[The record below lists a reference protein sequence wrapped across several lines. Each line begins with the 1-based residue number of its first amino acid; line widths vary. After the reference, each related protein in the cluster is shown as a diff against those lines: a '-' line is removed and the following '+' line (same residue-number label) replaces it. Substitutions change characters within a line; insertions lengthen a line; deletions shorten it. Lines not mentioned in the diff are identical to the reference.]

1 MYTEPQANL
10 QIQEIVRLAT
20 SYIPS
25 SKLDEFEKDL
35 QDYYSSIQ
43 IRTVPHRNFGQ
54 NLVYYLKP
62 SHIQICREDCD
73 WEEALRLSCR
83 PLLMEDSITQE
94 YVEAIVEDQ
103 RNRGLMMFLA
113 DGLVLAHAA
122 IEKGVKQLDVA
133 LCTFKHPVTFLNG
146 KQARIIIVL
155 CAEDQTKHIRILND
169 VLNIF
174 SKKKSIEQ
182 LAALESSE
190 DIQSYIRAH
199 TQENED

>member
-1 MYTEPQANL
+1 MNLPLSQYEENHDFDVVISTVVLPKEKKLIVVHPILTDQDRVTILRNCMYTEPQANL

-122 IEKGVKQLDVA
+122 IEKGVKLLDVA
-133 LCTFKHPVTFLNG
+133 LCTF
-146 KQARIIIVL
+146 
-155 CAEDQTKHIRILND
+155 
-169 VLNIF
+169 
-174 SKKKSIEQ
+174 
-182 LAALESSE
+182 
-190 DIQSYIRAH
+190 
-199 TQENED
+199 

>member
-54 NLVYYLKP
+54 NLVYYP
-62 SHIQICREDCD
+62 QASHISRIWSGRIVT

-83 PLLMEDSITQE
+83 PLLMPQ
-94 YVEAIVEDQ
+94 VQAVVQ
-103 RNRGLMMFLA
+103 GLA
-113 DGLVLAHAA
+113 LVGAGEVHHGGGAA
-122 IEKGVKQLDVA
+122 PAG
-133 LCTFKHPVTFLNG
+133 PPG
-146 KQARIIIVL
+146 SRW
-155 CAEDQTKHIRILND
+155 
-169 VLNIF
+169 
-174 SKKKSIEQ
+174 
-182 LAALESSE
+182 
-190 DIQSYIRAH
+190 
-199 TQENED
+199 

>member
-1 MYTEPQANL
+1 M
-10 QIQEIVRLAT
+10 
-20 SYIPS
+20 
-25 SKLDEFEKDL
+25 
-35 QDYYSSIQ
+35 
-43 IRTVPHRNFGQ
+43 
-54 NLVYYLKP
+54 
-62 SHIQICREDCD
+62 
-73 WEEALRLSCR
+73 RLSCR

-94 YVEAIVEDQ
+94 YVEAIVADQ

-122 IEKGVKQLDVA
+122 IEKGVKQLDVS

-174 SKKKSIEQ
+174 SKRRV
-182 LAALESSE
+182 LSSWQHWKAVR
-190 DIQSYIRAH
+190 IFKAIFVHIRRKLKVNARLSDYKLH
-199 TQENED
+199 NI

>member
-1 MYTEPQANL
+1 
-10 QIQEIVRLAT
+10 
-20 SYIPS
+20 
-25 SKLDEFEKDL
+25 
-35 QDYYSSIQ
+35 
-43 IRTVPHRNFGQ
+43 
-54 NLVYYLKP
+54 
-62 SHIQICREDCD
+62 
-73 WEEALRLSCR
+73 
-83 PLLMEDSITQE
+83 MEDSITQE
-94 YVEAIVEDQ
+94 YVEAIVADQ

-122 IEKGVKQLDVA
+122 IEKGVKQLDVS

-199 TQENED
+199 TQETEG